1 MQVPSVHEKV
11 IITRQMEIEK
21 KKKKKIEDRKRT
33 ESHLAGA

>member
-21 KKKKKIEDRKRT
+21 KKKKIEDRKRT